1 MSSGTTAPATPTLSQ
16 RFSAFVVER
25 FPFAIDA
32 AREAF
37 DAAGGSSAQS
47 ETEIER
53 VRARIGAEL
62 RKRQQPKI
70 ESAETTPGVQA
81 RHRFNLAVDELA
93 GWPAT
98 ASCAATPSRLPDAG

>member
-47 ETEIER
+47 EAEIER
-53 VRARIGAEL
+53 VRGKIG
-62 RKRQQPKI
+62 
-70 ESAETTPGVQA
+70 G
-81 RHRFNLAVDELA
+81 ELA
-93 GWPAT
+93 GN
-98 ASCAATPSRLPDAG
+98 